1 LAWLEASTIIGT
13 TLSREDRMGQEPG
26 DGALSDLRVLE
37 LPGDVGAYCGK
48 LLADLGAEV
57 IKVEPPG
64 GDPSRRIPPFLHDDP
79 HPEKSL
85 YFFAFNTSKLSITLD
100 ITKADGQALF
110 RRLVERADVV
120 IDTFPPG
127 YMDGLGLGYQALS
140 RINPRLIYC
149 SITGFGLWGP
159 RAQWQSCDLVAIA
172 LSGMMYLA
180 GFPDDPPNRPYGN
193 QAHYCASI
201 QACTGILTALLYRD
215 RTGLGQL
222 VEVSMQE
229 ALSMNQE
236 TAMQFWDLRKELRSR
251 QGEGRRLPSGEWF
264 RVPGLGT
271 YECADGYVYLMI
283 GIPGFGAPLSTLID
297 WMAEEG
303 MAEDL
308 TSSHW
313 KETFA
318 QLDLRLIAQLL
329 QGADVS
335 MAEAWLPKFR
345 YADPIIERFI
355 RTKPKQLLYEEG
367 QRRGLLIA
375 PVNSPKDVV
384 ENQQLNARGWFQT
397 VEHPELGIAIK
408 YPGPPYRLYETPWRI
423 WRRPPR
429 LGEHNRQIY
438 QDQLGLSPQEMSLL
452 AAAGVI

>member
-1 LAWLEASTIIGT
+1 
-13 TLSREDRMGQEPG
+13 
-26 DGALSDLRVLE
+26 
-37 LPGDVGAYCGK
+37 
-48 LLADLGAEV
+48 
-57 IKVEPPG
+57 
-64 GDPSRRIPPFLHDDP
+64 
-79 HPEKSL
+79 
-85 YFFAFNTSKLSITLD
+85 
-100 ITKADGQALF
+100 
-110 RRLVERADVV
+110 
-120 IDTFPPG
+120 
-127 YMDGLGLGYQALS
+127 
-140 RINPRLIYC
+140 
-149 SITGFGLWGP
+149 
-159 RAQWQSCDLVAIA
+159 
-172 LSGMMYLA
+172 
-180 GFPDDPPNRPYGN
+180 
-193 QAHYCASI
+193 
-201 QACTGILTALLYRD
+201 
-215 RTGLGQL
+215 
-222 VEVSMQE
+222 
-229 ALSMNQE
+229 
-236 TAMQFWDLRKELRSR
+236 
-251 QGEGRRLPSGEWF
+251 
-264 RVPGLGT
+264 
-271 YECADGYVYLMI
+271 MI

-308 TSSHW
+308 ASSHW